1 MRSAFLPAVC
11 GLFGRTPARG
21 RRSLLAFT
29 TNKLD
34 PLFENNDLKASGT
47 GIYQEV
53 FDNID
58 YGDETPEEA
67 VNGLLDGMES
77 VGYTIA

>member
-1 MRSAFLPAVC
+1 M
-11 GLFGRTPARG
+11 
-21 RRSLLAFT
+21 AFT

-58 YGDETPEEA
+58 YGDQTPEEA
-67 VNGLLDGMES
+67 VETLLDGMES
-77 VGYTIA
+77 GWLHHRLSLPLSDSGQNRIFSI